1 MPNIFGRRRGI
12 GILASSLLILALPLA
27 AQEKKPAAAARP
39 PAKAAAPP
47 AEAAAPPSKPAEPSA
62 KAATSSAQSAASAPE
77 KAAAPPP
84 AKAAAPPCA
93 DCAVH
98 VVTKGEGLNAIALPY
113 LDRTS
118 YLTLP
123 ELEAAIYQVN
133 GWTKKAYFQPGEKVL
148 IPGLLKSPIVEHPIP
163 TPKTFEVRGIY
174 MTQWTAGRG
183 YGMDLIRRWR
193 AAGGNAVV
201 FDLKD
206 MGGIVAVPF
215 KNPLHSGPGS
225 PSIRSL
231 PKLVHFIH
239 SKGMRAI
246 ARIALFRDAYLA
258 EHEPQLDPRSRKTGK
273 PWRENGK
280 QVWVDPSLA
289 AVQDYNL
296 ALARQAAES
305 GVDEIQFDYVRFPA
319 EGDQEDAHF
328 AFESEHPKG
337 QRSDVITAFLKR
349 AYAELHPTGVLVSLD
364 VFGVMAWQRPVDLSH
379 TGQDIPQ
386 MARYC
391 DVLSPM
397 VYPSHFFG
405 MDGYAI
411 PGDAPDHFISE
422 SMKRFRDITA
432 DTQVVLRPWLQAFG
446 WRTPD
451 YSPAYVI
458 EQVKV
463 ARQEGGIGFMFWNAR
478 NDYDNVFPAMAKMG
492 ASPGVY
498 FRGDELHADVSA
510 TPPDGK
516 DARAPRPASDSP

>member
-1 MPNIFGRRRGI
+1 MTNILGRRRSV

-27 AQEKKPAAAARP
+27 AQEKKPAAATQPR
-39 PAKAAAPP
+39 AK
-47 AEAAAPPSKPAEPSA
+47 
-62 KAATSSAQSAASAPE
+62 
-77 KAAAPPP
+77 AAPPP
-84 AKAAAPPCA
+84 AKAAATPTKAGAPACA

-98 VVTKGEGLNAIALPY
+98 VVAKGEGLDAIALPY

-118 YLTLP
+118 FLTLP

-133 GWTKKAYFQPGEKVL
+133 GWTKKAYFHPGEKVL
-148 IPGLLKSPIVEHPIP
+148 IPGLLKLPIVEHPIP

-174 MTQWTAGRG
+174 MTGWMAGSDHG
-183 YGMDLIRRWR
+183 LDLIRRWR
-193 AAGGNAVV
+193 AAGGNAVT

-206 MGGIVAVPF
+206 MDGNVVIPF
-215 KNPLHSGPGS
+215 KNSLAAGTGAHP
-225 PSIRSL
+225 IRSL

-239 SKGMRAI
+239 GQGMRAI

-258 EHEPQLDPRSRKTGK
+258 GHEPQLDPRSRKTGK

-296 ALARQAAES
+296 ALARQAAQS

-319 EGDQEDAHF
+319 EGDQADAQF
-328 AFESEHPKG
+328 AFESEHPKW

-397 VYPSHFFG
+397 IYPSHFFG
-405 MDGYAI
+405 MDGYAV
-411 PGDAPDHFISE
+411 PGDAPEHFISE
-422 SMKRFRDITA
+422 SMKRFREITA

-478 NDYDNVFPAMAKMG
+478 NDYDNVFPAMAKMR
-492 ASPGVY
+492 ASPGLY
-498 FRGDELHADVSA
+498 FRGDDLHAGVSA
-510 TPPDGK
+510 TPPDEK
-516 DARAPRPASDSP
+516 DARSPRPAAASDSP

>member
-1 MPNIFGRRRGI
+1 MSNIFGRRCSI
-12 GILASSLLILALPLA
+12 GILANLLLILALPLA
-27 AQEKKPAAAARP
+27 AQEKKPAAAAQP
-39 PAKAAAPP
+39 PEKAATPP
-47 AEAAAPPSKPAEPSA
+47 AEAAAPPAKAPAPQQPA
-62 KAATSSAQSAASAPE
+62 KAAEPPE
-77 KAAAPPP
+77 KAAASLP

-98 VVTKGEGLNAIALPY
+98 VVAKGEGLNAIALPY

-118 YLTLP
+118 FLTLP
-123 ELEAAIYQVN
+123 ELEAAIFRVN
-133 GWTKKAYFQPGEKVL
+133 GWTKKAYFHPGEKVL

-183 YGMDLIRRWR
+183 YGLDLIRRWR

-206 MGGIVAVPF
+206 MDGIIAVPF
-215 KNPLHSGPGS
+215 KNPLHPGRGS
-225 PSIRSL
+225 ASIRSL

-258 EHEPQLDPRSRKTGK
+258 GHEPQLDPRSRKTGK

-319 EGDQEDAHF
+319 EGDQEDAQF
-328 AFESEHPKG
+328 GFESEHPKW
-337 QRSDVITAFLKR
+337 QRSDVIATFLKR
-349 AYAELHPTGVLVSLD
+349 AYGELHPTGALVSLD

-379 TGQDIPQ
+379 TGQDIAQ

-405 MDGYAI
+405 MDGYAV

-422 SMKRFRDITA
+422 SMKRFHEITA

-463 ARQEGGIGFMFWNAR
+463 ARQEGGIGFLFWNAR
-478 NDYDNVFPAMAKMG
+478 NDYDNVFPAMAKMR
-492 ASPGVY
+492 ASPGLY
-498 FRGDELHADVSA
+498 FRGDELHAGASA
-510 TPPDGK
+510 PAAPGEEDTH
-516 DARAPRPASDSP
+516 PRPAAASDPP

>member
-1 MPNIFGRRRGI
+1 MPNILGCRRSI

-27 AQEKKPAAAARP
+27 AQETKPAAAARP
-39 PAKAAAPP
+39 PAKAGAPPANKAAAPP
-47 AEAAAPPSKPAEPSA
+47 AKAAAPSA
-62 KAATSSAQSAASAPE
+62 

-98 VVTKGEGLNAIALPY
+98 VVAKGEGLNAIALPY

-118 YLTLP
+118 FLTLP
-123 ELEAAIYQVN
+123 ELEAAIYRVN

-174 MTQWTAGRG
+174 LTGWTAGSG
-183 YGMDLIRRWR
+183 HGLDLIRRWR
-193 AAGGNAVV
+193 AAGGNAVT

-206 MGGIVAVPF
+206 MDGIVAVPF
-215 KNPLHSGPGS
+215 KNPLHSGRGS

-246 ARIALFRDAYLA
+246 ARIALFRDERLA
-258 EHEPQLDPRSRKTGK
+258 EHEPQLDPRSRKTGM

-296 ALARQAAES
+296 ALALQAAQS

-319 EGDQEDAHF
+319 EGDQADAQF
-328 AFESEHPKG
+328 AFESTHPKW

-364 VFGVMAWQRPVDLSH
+364 VFGVMAWQRPADLSH
-379 TGQDIPQ
+379 TGQDIAQ

-422 SMKRFRDITA
+422 SMKRFREITA

-463 ARQEGGIGFMFWNAR
+463 ARQEGGIGFLFWNAR
-478 NDYDNVFPAMAKMG
+478 NDYDTVFPAMAKMG
-492 ASPGVY
+492 ASPGLY
-498 FRGDELHADVSA
+498 FRGDELHAGVSA
-510 TPPDGK
+510 TPPPGEE
-516 DARAPRPASDSP
+516 DAHGARPAAANDSP